1 MMTNCFLSEI
11 NIYPIK
17 SLGGISLQS
26 AEVEERGLRYD
37 RRWML
42 VDERNCFITQRS
54 YPQMALIK
62 VNRKH
67 NLFTATHKQSELPPL
82 VIPDFPYDEEEID
95 VQIWKDNVTALK
107 YNDDVN
113 EWFTKAIGINC
124 CLVYMPDSTKR
135 KTNPDFAKN
144 KIVSFAD
151 GYPFLIIGEASLN
164 ELNNRLTVPLPMNR
178 FRPNLVFNGGNSF
191 DEDNWKN
198 VRIGNAEFKVVKPC
212 SRCSITTVN
221 QETSE
226 RGKEPLTT
234 LAQFRS
240 NDGQVLFG
248 QNMVC
253 ERTGVITVGDEI
265 YPAG

>member
-1 MMTNCFLSEI
+1 MSKYFLSEI
-11 NIYPIK
+11 NVYPIK
-17 SLGGISLQS
+17 SLGGMSLPS

-42 VDERNCFITQRS
+42 IDETNSFITQRS

-62 VNRKH
+62 VNRKN
-67 NLFTATHKQSELPPL
+67 NLFTATHKQSKRSPL

-95 VQIWKDNVTALK
+95 VQIWKDNVQALK
-107 YNDDVN
+107 YSNDVN
-113 EWFTKAIGINC
+113 EWFTKAIGIKC
-124 CLVYMPDSTKR
+124 SLVYMPDTTKR
-135 KTNPDFAKN
+135 KTNPDYAKN

-151 GYPFLIIGEASLN
+151 GYPFLILGEESLN

-178 FRPNLVFNGGNSF
+178 FRPNLVFNGGNAF
-191 DEDNWKN
+191 DEDNWN
-198 VRIGNAEFKVVKPC
+198 AVRIGSAKFTVVKPC
-212 SRCSITTVN
+212 SRCSVTTVN

-240 NDGQVLFG
+240 NDGEVLFG

-253 ERTGVITVGDEI
+253 EKTGIINLGDKL
-265 YPAG
+265 YPAE

>member
-1 MMTNCFLSEI
+1 
-11 NIYPIK
+11 
-17 SLGGISLQS
+17 
-26 AEVEERGLRYD
+26 
-37 RRWML
+37 
-42 VDERNCFITQRS
+42 
-54 YPQMALIK
+54 MALIK
-62 VNRKH
+62 VERTNS
-67 NLFTATHKQSELPPL
+67 LLTIVHKQNKLTPL
-82 VIPDFPYDEEEID
+82 TIKTFPYDEEKID

-151 GYPFLIIGEASLN
+151 GYPFLIIGEESLKD
-164 ELNNRLTVPLPMNR
+164 LNNRLPVPLQMNR
-178 FRPNLVFNGGNSF
+178 FRPNLVFKGGNSF
-191 DEDNWKN
+191 DENNWKA
-198 VRIGNAEFKVVKPC
+198 VRMGNAEFKVVKPC
-212 SRCSITTVN
+212 SRCSVTTIN
-221 QETSE
+221 QETGE

-240 NDGQVLFG
+240 NSGQVLFG

-253 ERTGVITVGDEI
+253 ERTGIVNVGDEL
-265 YPAG
+265 YPTE